1 MGFPSR
7 VLRAAPAK
15 GREPEMQVEQLK
27 RVLELHARY
36 LKGQTG
42 GRCANLQNMD
52 LSGGM
57 LDKVDLRTA
66 QASGARLPDASVR
79 LANLSKADF
88 FGAHFE
94 RADLRRADLRG
105 TDLRGAFFVETR
117 LAGAVLEDADLRP
130 GAIYDAGQGTID
142 NSSIFKD
149 GQRVANLSEADMQDA
164 KMARANMQDAVLYAA
179 NLKGADLS
187 GVNFTNANLR
197 NANLEGAKVT
207 GTRFAGAQMTGA
219 NFRGVDLDTA
229 DLRGAY
235 VLDAR
240 VDGKSHVEEAGLT
253 GIDAQ
258 SETGRIIA
266 EHQAWID
273 SRGKYGQPA
282 DLSGK
287 SLANMTLRGMDF
299 PAPRWWA
306 RCSTAATSPAPSS
319 SLPCCRAPT

>member
-1 MGFPSR
+1 
-7 VLRAAPAK
+7 
-15 GREPEMQVEQLK
+15 
-27 RVLELHARY
+27 
-36 LKGQTG
+36 
-42 GRCANLQNMD
+42 MD

-142 NSSIFKD
+142 NLSIFKD

-299 PAPRWWA
+299 SGAKMVGAVLYRSDLTGAKFEFAMLSRANLIEARLGDATSTAPTSPMPSWPRPTCA
-306 RCSTAATSPAPSS
+306 VRCSS
-319 SLPCCRAPT
+319 RRN